1 MFKYIS
7 NILST
12 ITPGQRLVALCV
24 LLLSVVIITV
34 SPSIVDAVTK
44 DNEELKSKVALQK
57 TEIAE
62 LTTRVNE
69 LNTQVISNQRE
80 CTNSLIAKE
89 KEILDIVV
97 EIEKHATQSRILK
110 YEQGRTIN
118 PAPTSTNP
126 KMLSKL
132 KALKTK
138 LQVDLDKQPK

>member
-1 MFKYIS
+1 MLKYVSGILKTIS
-7 NILST
+7 
-12 ITPGQRLVALCV
+12 PAQRLIALCI
-24 LLLSVVIITV
+24 LILAIVVMTV
-34 SPSIVDAVTK
+34 GPRLVDSFTK
-44 DNEELKSKVALQK
+44 DTEELKNKVALQK
-57 TEIAE
+57 NEIAE

-118 PAPTSTNP
+118 PAPTSANP
-126 KMLSKL
+126 QMLKKL
-132 KALKTK
+132 KHLKTK
-138 LQVDLDKQPK
+138 LQTDLKDK

>member
-1 MFKYIS
+1 MLKYVSGILKTIS
-7 NILST
+7 PT
-12 ITPGQRLVALCV
+12 QRLIALCILV
-24 LLLSVVIITV
+24 LAIVIMTV
-34 SPSIVDAVTK
+34 GPRLADSFTK

>member
-1 MFKYIS
+1 MLKYVSGILKTIS
-7 NILST
+7 PT
-12 ITPGQRLVALCV
+12 QRLIALCILV
-24 LLLSVVIITV
+24 LAIVIMTV
-34 SPSIVDAVTK
+34 GPRLADSFTK

-62 LTTRVNE
+62 LTIRVNE